1 MELTLELRS
10 VIEEV
15 VCPDH
20 GLHPQVVT
28 KSDNSIEL
36 ICCCPE
42 FKVQC
47 FHLLKKLWSNQQNNK
62 DNVTG

>member
-47 FHLLKKLWSNQQNNK
+47 FHLLKKL
-62 DNVTG
+62 